1 MDWLNGVIAFVVV
14 TAILTFYS
22 MSKRKQSWSGVVVSV
37 KTKTET
43 DQDGNYAQDY
53 LIIKIKLD
61 NGKTIKKKYP
71 KHWFLNKYP
80 NGVDVGD
87 RLRKARGEDLFQIV

>member
-1 MDWLNGVIAFVVV
+1 MDWLYGVIAFAVV

-22 MSKRKQSWSGVVVSV
+22 MSKRKQSWSGEVVSV

-43 DQDGNYAQDY
+43 DQDGNFTEDY
-53 LIIKIKLD
+53 LIIKIKLN
-61 NGKTIKKKYP
+61 NGKIIRQKYP

-80 NGVDVGD
+80 NGVDVED
-87 RLRKARGEDLFQIV
+87 RLNKASGEDLFKII